1 MNILALSTGTRN
13 KLIQFF
19 KQELGDEGKII
30 CTDCDPLAPSLY
42 EADDFY
48 IVPRID
54 DPEYLK
60 VILDI
65 CKQENIDGIFSL
77 IDPELS
83 LLAKN
88 KEIFQKSNIVLF
100 LSNYEE
106 VDMCFDKLKFYNFCQ
121 NNNFPTVKTF
131 CGIENV
137 KNAIAE
143 SELQFPVFV
152 KPRRGSCSSGIQKIE
167 NISDLGYVL
176 NKHHNLIV
184 QEFMEGKEFGC
195 DVYIDTLSKKVISIF
210 IKEKILMRA
219 GETDKSKSV
228 KDEKLFNLIK
238 RFVATAGF
246 IGQIDIDVF
255 ERNGNY
261 YISEVN
267 PRFGGGYP
275 HAYLC
280 GCNFPKYMLNNLL
293 EEENE
298 IEIGNYKESVYMMK
312 YLDMKIID

>member
-121 NNNFPTVKTF
+121 NNHFPTVKTF
-131 CGIENV
+131 CDIENV

-152 KPRRGSCSSGIQKIE
+152 KPRRGSCSIDIQKIE
-167 NISDLGYVL
+167 NISDLSYAL
-176 NKHHNLIV
+176 NRHHNLIV

-195 DVYIDTLSKKVISIF
+195 DVYIDT
-210 IKEKILMRA
+210 
-219 GETDKSKSV
+219 
-228 KDEKLFNLIK
+228 
-238 RFVATAGF
+238 
-246 IGQIDIDVF
+246 
-255 ERNGNY
+255 
-261 YISEVN
+261 
-267 PRFGGGYP
+267 
-275 HAYLC
+275 
-280 GCNFPKYMLNNLL
+280 
-293 EEENE
+293 
-298 IEIGNYKESVYMMK
+298 
-312 YLDMKIID
+312 